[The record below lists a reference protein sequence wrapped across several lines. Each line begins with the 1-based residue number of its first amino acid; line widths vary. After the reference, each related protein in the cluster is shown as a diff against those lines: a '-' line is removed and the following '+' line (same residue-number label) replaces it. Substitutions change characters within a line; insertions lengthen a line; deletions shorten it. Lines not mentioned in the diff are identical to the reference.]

1 MIKVNENDISYSQ
14 DSLCFFPSTDYI
26 DCRYFHEFKIILL
39 FLFQLSILKNNANVE
54 QLMRE
59 LSDSLE
65 RENDI
70 QVRHNE
76 GG

>member
-1 MIKVNENDISYSQ
+1 M
-14 DSLCFFPSTDYI
+14 FFPSTDYI
-26 DCRYFHEFKIILL
+26 DCRCFHYIILFIILL
-39 FLFQLSILKNNANVE
+39 FSFQLSILKNNANVE

-70 QVRHNE
+70 QVRINE